1 MNKPADKYAGHTPG
15 PWRPAEQSLSRS
27 IRIVTVASGDRAS
40 AGNEIAALPVLS
52 GQPGGT
58 PFDALPEQIKANAL
72 LLADAPTL
80 AAENTSLRA
89 SRDELLSALKDVLV
103 MWKSPQPTK
112 LDEALSWRQNDIN
125 AEAAARAAISR
136 AAATGQPEQPK

>member
-1 MNKPADKYAGHTPG
+1 MNKHTSEPWQWYWRQEDGEANCGVLYEERPG
-15 PWRPAEQSLSRS
+15 MAHSVCRAPRYEKEEQWEANAA
-27 IRIVTVASGDRAS
+27 RIVACVNAMEGLTNEQVA
-40 AGNEIAALPVLS
+40 E
-52 GQPGGT
+52 
-58 PFDALPEQIKANAL
+58 
-72 LLADAPTL
+72 
-80 AAENTSLRA
+80 LRA

>member
-1 MNKPADKYAGHTPG
+1 MNKQTPEPMEPAAHMYPSDLERFSRCETSAVAFSVAVGNPDERSVPLFT
-15 PWRPAEQSLSRS
+15 AEQV
-27 IRIVTVASGDRAS
+27 I
-40 AGNEIAALPVLS
+40 
-52 GQPGGT
+52 
-58 PFDALPEQIKANAL
+58 
-72 LLADAPTL
+72 
-80 AAENTSLRA
+80 SLRA